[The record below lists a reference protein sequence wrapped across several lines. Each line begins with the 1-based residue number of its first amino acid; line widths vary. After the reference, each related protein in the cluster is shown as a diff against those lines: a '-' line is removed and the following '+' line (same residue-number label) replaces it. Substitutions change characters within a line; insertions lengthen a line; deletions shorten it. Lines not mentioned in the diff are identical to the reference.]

1 MYAYPFMTTARPM
14 IPFSVNYT
22 DGPIEL
28 IEYRRRRRLC
38 FAFATADGESRR
50 GTRTRARRG
59 RHGTWHGACLSQ
71 LPSSKAPQVHKA
83 DESNDMYVR
92 TYTYGWGANRIVPGN
107 RPIGFLL
114 ANLQSSTI
122 ITP

>member
-1 MYAYPFMTTARPM
+1 MYMYPFMTTARPM

-50 GTRTRARRG
+50 GTRTPIDLAARASPKSG
-59 RHGTWHGACLSQ
+59 HKPQRH
-71 LPSSKAPQVHKA
+71 
-83 DESNDMYVR
+83 N
-92 TYTYGWGANRIVPGN
+92 
-107 RPIGFLL
+107 
-114 ANLQSSTI
+114 
-122 ITP
+122 